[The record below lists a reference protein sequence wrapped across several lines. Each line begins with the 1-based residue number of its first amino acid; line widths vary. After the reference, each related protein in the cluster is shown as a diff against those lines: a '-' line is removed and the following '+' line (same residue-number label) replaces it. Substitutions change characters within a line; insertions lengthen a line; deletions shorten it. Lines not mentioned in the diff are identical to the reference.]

1 MLVVDLGKWMN
12 KILIDWGIDA
22 KVADRFDETIIAIL
36 MIAIAV
42 GVDYLCQAILVGGMR
57 QYTRRKPH
65 LWNTLLMKRK
75 VFHNLIHT
83 IPAILVYALLPMA
96 FMRGKELLVISQKAC
111 AIYITFSLLLAIN
124 GILLMIMDI
133 YDGKETMKNRPM
145 KGFIQVLQVLL
156 FFIGGIVI
164 ISILVNKSPAS
175 LFAGLGAS
183 AAILM
188 LVFKDSILG
197 FVAGIQLSA
206 NDMVRPGDWITLP
219 SGDANGT
226 VQEITLN
233 TVKIQNFDNTISTV
247 PPYTLVSSPFQNW
260 RGMKDSGGRRV
271 MKNITLDLNGQTL
284 TCEAGKDTITNEGTL
299 VIVSSVEGGN
309 VMGGTANTA
318 SGRTALLNKQGAV
331 CTLKS
336 GALKRGDVQQSG
348 YYTVDNDGT
357 LYMTGGE
364 ISNDSNSSSLVRNR
378 GSMNVTGGLVRQ
390 DSFIALKNDEDTSNG
405 IVGKLTIGG
414 SAVIQSAGEQAVQN
428 WGEATIE
435 AGSIT
440 GEVFSWSYKG
450 VNSTLDIKGGN
461 IDGDV
466 AGIDFEANKEST
478 ASVSISGGTVTG
490 RVVVGNYS
498 DGKVVSVEP
507 DETSAKME
515 ISGGAYQNDVSKFV
529 AEGSSELVKASGG
542 SRCTAKWKKR
552 IFRGPE

>member
-111 AIYITFSLLLAIN
+111 AIYIIFSLLLAIN

-219 SGDANGT
+219 SGAANGT

-233 TVKIQNFDNTISTV
+233 TVKIQNFDNTISTI
-247 PPYTLVSSPFQNW
+247 PPYNLVNSSFQNW
-260 RGMKDSGGRRV
+260 RGMVESGGRRV
-271 MKNITLDLNGQTL
+271 MKSIYLDLNTIKFCTPEMLDTFRKEIPLLADYQPDKDVVPTNSQVFRVYVERYL
-284 TCEAGKDTITNEGTL
+284 TSLPVVNQDLDLIISQLQSTEYGVPVQIYFF
-299 VIVSSVEGGN
+299 S
-309 VMGGTANTA
+309 
-318 SGRTALLNKQGAV
+318 RNKIW
-331 CTLKS
+331 KEYE
-336 GALKRGDVQQSG
+336 R
-348 YYTVDNDGT
+348 
-357 LYMTGGE
+357 
-364 ISNDSNSSSLVRNR
+364 
-378 GSMNVTGGLVRQ
+378 
-390 DSFIALKNDEDTSNG
+390 
-405 IVGKLTIGG
+405 
-414 SAVIQSAGEQAVQN
+414 IQS
-428 WGEATIE
+428 
-435 AGSIT
+435 
-440 GEVFSWSYKG
+440 
-450 VNSTLDIKGGN
+450 DIFDHFFAMIPK
-461 IDGDV
+461 
-466 AGIDFEANKEST
+466 FELK
-478 ASVSISGGTVTG
+478 VYQ
-490 RVVVGNYS
+490 YS
-498 DGKVVSVEP
+498 D
-507 DETSAKME
+507 
-515 ISGGAYQNDVSKFV
+515 
-529 AEGSSELVKASGG
+529 
-542 SRCTAKWKKR
+542 
-552 IFRGPE
+552 